1 MEYTD
6 DYNLKIQEIE
16 ELKKAVK
23 VKRLNED
30 LLEHLTATVSWIIR
44 NCEKNNIPIP
54 NKHTISRS
62 ITRAYEYLDKIPY
75 ADQPQGNRENNYRR
89 GNSANICKPCW
100 NGGHPELCDDEKCDT
115 PNSKKFWDSVMN

>member
-30 LLEHLTATVSWIIR
+30 LLEHLTATVSWLVR
-44 NCEKNNIPIP
+44 TCEKNGLSIP
-54 NKHTISRS
+54 NKQVISRS
-62 ITRAYEYLDKIPY
+62 IDRAYEYLDKIPY
-75 ADQPQGNRENNYRR
+75 ADQPTGNRDNNYRG
-89 GNSANICKPCW
+89 GNSTCFRA
-100 NGGHPELCDDEKCDT
+100 L
-115 PNSKKFWDSVMN
+115 